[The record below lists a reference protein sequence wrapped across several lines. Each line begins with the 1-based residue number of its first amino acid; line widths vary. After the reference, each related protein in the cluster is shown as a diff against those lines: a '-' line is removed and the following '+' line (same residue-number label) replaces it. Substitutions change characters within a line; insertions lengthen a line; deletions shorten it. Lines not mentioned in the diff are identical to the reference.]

1 MSRTFSTGY
10 ILSTT
15 AYHMKRS
22 IDISIA
28 NALKASKE
36 SPDRSEEILQTLNV
50 LQDMKTMVEN
60 YEKENHALFT
70 RRTQE

>member
-1 MSRTFSTGY
+1 MKMFSMGY

-15 AYHMKRS
+15 TYHMKRS

-28 NALKASKE
+28 NSLKASKE
-36 SPDRSEEILQTLNV
+36 SPERSEEILQTLNI
-50 LQDMKTMVEN
+50 LQDMKTMVEA
-60 YEKENHALFT
+60 YEKENHALFI